1 MYQYQ
6 LPTSSDKPGTTPAP
20 EQPGDAPADKLS
32 EPGTPGD
39 ETPVPGKPGEAT
51 PAPSDKPSDPGK
63 PGEVTPAPGKPGEGS
78 TTKPERSKYKT
89 TIGHD
94 DNEFHF

>member
-32 EPGTPGD
+32 EPGTPG
-39 ETPVPGKPGEAT
+39 EAT
-51 PAPSDKPSDPGK
+51 PAPSDKPSD
-63 PGEVTPAPGKPGEGS
+63 PGKPGEGS

>member
-20 EQPGDAPADKLS
+20 EKPGDAPADKLS
-32 EPGTPGD
+32 EPGTPG
-39 ETPVPGKPGEAT
+39 EA
-51 PAPSDKPSDPGK
+51 
-63 PGEVTPAPGKPGEGS
+63 TPAPGKPGEGS
-78 TTKPERSKYKT
+78 TTKPERPKYKT

-94 DNEFHF
+94 DNEFYF